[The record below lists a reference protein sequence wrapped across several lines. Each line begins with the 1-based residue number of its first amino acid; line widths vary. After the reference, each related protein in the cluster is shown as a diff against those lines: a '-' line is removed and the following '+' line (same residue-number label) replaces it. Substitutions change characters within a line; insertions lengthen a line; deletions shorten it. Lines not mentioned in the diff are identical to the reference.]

1 MMNPP
6 INLIHDGS
14 KPPSGHA
21 RYCKIKLDNRQ
32 MDGREA
38 AIFGPLPLLV
48 TRAAKAFFMW
58 RLSRSLLRSFFLAVI
73 LFSVGSLSPA
83 INAQDKLGQWEKFD
97 FASRRIELAELKD
110 LSLDDLKYL
119 RGIIFGRHGRVF
131 KDADIQSYLK
141 ERTWYKPNP
150 VFQNSLLREME
161 RRNLDVIREA
171 EAAQHENI
179 QPGDLRFYQNRPFTT
194 AQLGEH
200 TGAEWRV
207 LRAEIEAIH
216 GKRFDDEPW
225 LQQYFEERYW
235 YTPDPL
241 YDPKRLSAIE
251 KKNLQTIIAAQKKQR
266 NVAVSPGDMELFQ
279 NTLLKEEMLAGLSLH
294 ELRLMR
300 NEFYARKGRTF
311 SALWLQQHFHFQP
324 WYTAVEEGQQPF
336 ELSEIEKLNVETIV
350 RVEKRLREELSTRA
364 ISRQVLEGLFIEDAR
379 KLRNEIYAR
388 HGKIFKDKKIQKY
401 FSSFDWYTPDEKF
414 SEKSLSTIE
423 RRNYATILAYERK
436 ASSMMDVIE
445 G

>member
-1 MMNPP
+1 M
-6 INLIHDGS
+6 
-14 KPPSGHA
+14 
-21 RYCKIKLDNRQ
+21 R
-32 MDGREA
+32 
-38 AIFGPLPLLV
+38 
-48 TRAAKAFFMW
+48 
-58 RLSRSLLRSFFLAVI
+58 RLSHSLLQHSFLALI
-73 LFSVGSLSPA
+73 LLALCSPLSAISAQDSLS
-83 INAQDKLGQWEKFD
+83 KWEKFD
-97 FASRRIELAELKD
+97 FASRSIELAELKE
-110 LSLDDLKYL
+110 LSLDDLKFL

-131 KDADIQSYLK
+131 KDAYIQSYLK

-150 VFQNSLLREME
+150 DFQNSMLKELE

-179 QPGDLRFYQNRPFTT
+179 QPGDLRFYQNRPFTI

-235 YTPDPL
+235 YTPDPQ
-241 YDPKRLSAIE
+241 YDPKRLSATE
-251 KKNLQTIIAAQKKQR
+251 RKNLQTIIAAQKKQR
-266 NVAVSPGDMELFQ
+266 HVAVSPGDMELFQ
-279 NTLLKEEMLAGLSLH
+279 NTELKEEMLAGVNLH

-300 NEFYARKGRTF
+300 NEFYARHGRTF
-311 SALWLQQHFHFQP
+311 SALWLQQHFDFQP
-324 WYTAVEEGQQPF
+324 WYKPVEEGQQPS
-336 ELSEIEKLNVETIV
+336 ELSEIEKLNVETII
-350 RVEKRLREELSTRA
+350 RLEKRLRDELSTRA

-388 HGKIFKDKKIQKY
+388 HGKIFKDKNIQKY
-401 FSSFDWYTPDEKF
+401 FSSFDWYQPDPQF
-414 SEKSLSTIE
+414 SETSLSKIE
-423 RRNYATILAYERK
+423 RQNYAAILAYERK